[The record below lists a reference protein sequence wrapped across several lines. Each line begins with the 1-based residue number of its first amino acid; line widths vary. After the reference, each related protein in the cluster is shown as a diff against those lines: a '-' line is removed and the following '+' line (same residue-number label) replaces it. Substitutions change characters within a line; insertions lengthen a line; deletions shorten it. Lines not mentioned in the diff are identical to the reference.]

1 MLLRSLL
8 FSSTLGLM
16 ALGNAWSG
24 SPLVALVGQN
34 TMMEESQ
41 PVIATETAGEPESE
55 APFASKAPS
64 AHVTALAPKATSANR
79 LISPSP
85 AMGEH
90 APLALFSLGSLAV
103 GGVFYAI
110 HLSSRSPNVAYTA
123 GDRTQLTSAV
133 GAAGLTA
140 LLAAGSYFYFA
151 RQSSLEARKWDA
163 QVSGGVDPEGDLNVG
178 ALITLPLPSL
188 SR

>member
-1 MLLRSLL
+1 MLSRFLI
-8 FSSTLGLM
+8 FSSTFGLI

-24 SPLVALVGQN
+24 SPPLAVDGQN
-34 TMMEESQ
+34 IMKEET
-41 PVIATETAGEPESE
+41 PPTITVATADESESE
-55 APFASKAPS
+55 APYASKAPS
-64 AHVTALAPKATSANR
+64 ALVLTPAPEATSANR
-79 LISPSP
+79 RTSPIA

-110 HLSSRSPNVAYTA
+110 HLSSRKPNVGYTA
-123 GDRTQLTSAV
+123 GDRSQLTSAV

-151 RQSSLEARKWDA
+151 RQASVEARNWDA
-163 QVSGGVDPEGDLNVG
+163 QVSGGIDLEGDMNIG
-178 ALITLPLPSL
+178 ALISLPLPSL